1 MLWSMGSQRVR
12 HDWVT
17 ELSRRLAMFCWP
29 NLSPV
34 PVCCTLDRNVLLVFG
49 PLTSTFPI
57 PQPCVSPSLLLV
69 FHMYRSVAALS
80 QVGAGVKSSTNIN
93 PGRDCQFNKW
103 FVNYKVFYHQVYP
116 PCLLLW
122 DAVRKQLSLS
132 VCPLC
137 VILWGRGNFFSII
150 KTPK

>member
-1 MLWSMGSQRVR
+1 MTNLFQWNCHFIMIFSFLESIFKNLVRTNSYSCCARVKYSKSVPHFPNNR
-12 HDWVT
+12 SWRNWQT
-17 ELSRRLAMFCWP
+17 AFLYFKFNEIRLI
-29 NLSPV
+29 V
-34 PVCCTLDRNVLLVFG
+34 KE
-49 PLTSTFPI
+49 I
-57 PQPCVSPSLLLV
+57 KQ
-69 FHMYRSVAALS
+69 
-80 QVGAGVKSSTNIN
+80 GAGVKSSTNIN